1 MIHTS
6 GDLLVPPNVQ
16 DTRCF
21 LRRVDVTEGQSTTNT
36 SSFTPQLWKPERF
49 PPSAHLCEDFT
60 IQNALALGC
69 YTLSVLRRPSRKNRF
84 HEPVGPQFHAQRCY
98 SQYLSD
104 LVCHIYHA
112 LTGQELEYRAE
123 QHVSFSQVISDF
135 AYRVGDGVH
144 ILGGAKFPKAFNH
157 FIGELMGQMRD
168 GSPAQFCFES
178 VPTPYDGYKA
188 ILGKVLVVASVSRL
202 LSESCP
208 LLGIMR
214 ATFSPASVGQ
224 TYPAD
229 FTISLFTSHGH

>member
-36 SSFTPQLWKPERF
+36 SSFTPQLWKPERL

-98 SQYLSD
+98 SLLLREQCARQDFQESKAVSQYLSD

-144 ILGGAKFPKAFNH
+144 IL
-157 FIGELMGQMRD
+157 
-168 GSPAQFCFES
+168 S
-178 VPTPYDGYKA
+178 
-188 ILGKVLVVASVSRL
+188 SRR
-202 LSESCP
+202 P
-208 LLGIMR
+208 L
-214 ATFSPASVGQ
+214 T
-224 TYPAD
+224 
-229 FTISLFTSHGH
+229 TSSGNSWDR

>member
-1 MIHTS
+1 MS
-6 GDLLVPPNVQ
+6 
-16 DTRCF
+16 
-21 LRRVDVTEGQSTTNT
+21 
-36 SSFTPQLWKPERF
+36 
-49 PPSAHLCEDFT
+49 LCEDFT

-98 SQYLSD
+98 SLLLREQCARQDFRESKAVSQYLSD